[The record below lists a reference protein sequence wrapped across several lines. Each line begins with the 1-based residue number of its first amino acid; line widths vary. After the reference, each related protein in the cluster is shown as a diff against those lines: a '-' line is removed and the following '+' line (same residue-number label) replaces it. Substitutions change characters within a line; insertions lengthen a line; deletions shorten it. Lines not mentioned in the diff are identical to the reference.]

1 LQRTKARPNVK
12 EIKERCP
19 LEEEAYIL
27 LEVGILSRSHNYF
40 STKEIIKSLKGK
52 GVDPAYVKTPDVRLV
67 TKQQEMNILYKG
79 QSLRSLDS
87 VIPRIGRSLTDF
99 GYMIIKQFE
108 TLKVPTTLSSFALVN
123 ARNKFRA
130 SQILY
135 TQGLPIPPTW
145 LIASQIKPSFIAKEM
160 TCPIVIKLLS
170 GTQGVGVIR
179 VMDSKDAVPIVD
191 TLDELD
197 QLICIQKFLENP
209 GEDIRVFIVDS
220 QVVAAMKRCAPQGEW
235 RCNIHLG
242 AKSVPHKLNF
252 EEEEIAIKAAEA
264 FHAGVAG
271 VDMIPTKDG
280 PYVIEVNVS
289 PGFKGLLSATGVNA
303 ADTIADYAIRI
314 GKR

>member
-1 LQRTKARPNVK
+1 
-12 EIKERCP
+12 
-19 LEEEAYIL
+19 
-27 LEVGILSRSHNYF
+27 LEVGILSRGREYF
-40 STKEIIKSLKGK
+40 STREIIRSLKDK
-52 GVDPAYVKTPDVRLV
+52 EVEPVYVDTPEVRLV
-67 TKQQEMNILYKG
+67 TKQQEMNILYED
-79 QSLRSLDS
+79 RSLKNLNS

-99 GYMIIKQFE
+99 GYMMIKQFE
-108 TLKVPTTLSSFALVN
+108 TLKVPTTLSSYALFN

-130 SQILY
+130 SQILC

-145 LIASQIKPSFIAKEM
+145 LIASQIKPSFVAKEM

-209 GEDIRVFIVDS
+209 GEDIRVFIVDDR
-220 QVVAAMKRCAPQGEW
+220 VVATMKRIAPQGEW

-242 AKSVPHKLNF
+242 AKSVPYKLNS
-252 EEEEIAIKAAEA
+252 EEEEIAIKAARA

-271 VDMIPTKDG
+271 VDMIQTEDG

-303 ADTIADYAIRI
+303 ADAIADYAITI